1 MSYMNRRVVVVS
13 VLVIA
18 IFLVFRFCNTNKPE
32 QKADIRPAPLAIA
45 ENSGTFNQSFV
56 SLLDTYYALKNAFVV
71 TDTNAVNKAAV
82 QLALDADS
90 LKINEIQGD
99 TSGMIKETAK
109 YFAATIATSGKN
121 IADKDDIEAKRKE
134 FNMITDAMWNLTR
147 TVHFDA
153 QKVYYQYC
161 ASAFDNTGAY
171 WMSDKIDDTNPYTGK
186 KTPNCGEVTD
196 SLDYSKK

>member
-1 MSYMNRRVVVVS
+1 MNKRVIVVS

-32 QKADIRPAPLAIA
+32 QKADIKPEPLAMA
-45 ENSGTFNQSFV
+45 ENSGSFNQSFNA
-56 SLLDTYYALKNAFVV
+56 LLDAYYSLKNAFVEA
-71 TDTNAVNKAAV
+71 DTEAVNKAAG
-82 QLALDADS
+82 QLTLHADS

-99 TSGMIKETAK
+99 TSGMIKETAQ
-109 YFAATIATSGKN
+109 YFTGAISSSGKN
-121 IADKDDIEAKRKE
+121 IAVEGDIEAKRKE

-147 TVHFDA
+147 TVHYDA

-161 ASAFDNTGAY
+161 AMAFDNTGAY
-171 WMSDKIDDTNPYTGK
+171 WLSDKIDDNNPYTGK

>member
-1 MSYMNRRVVVVS
+1 MNKRVVVVS

-32 QKADIRPAPLAIA
+32 QKADIKPAPLAMA

-56 SLLDTYYALKNAFVV
+56 ALLDADYTHKDAFVQA
-71 TDTNAVNKAAV
+71 DTEAVNKAAG
-82 QLALDADS
+82 QLTLNADS

-109 YFAATIATSGKN
+109 YFAGAISASGKN
-121 IADKDDIEAKRKE
+121 IAGEGGIEAKRKE

-161 ASAFDNTGAY
+161 AMAFDNTGAY
-171 WMSDKIDDTNPYTGK
+171 WLSDKIDDTNPYMGK
-186 KTPNCGEVTD
+186 KMPNCGEVTD